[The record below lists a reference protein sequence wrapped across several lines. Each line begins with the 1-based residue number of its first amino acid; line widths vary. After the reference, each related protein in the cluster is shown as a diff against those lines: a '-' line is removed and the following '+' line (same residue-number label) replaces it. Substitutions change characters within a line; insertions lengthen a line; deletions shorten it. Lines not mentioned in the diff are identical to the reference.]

1 MFDLFVVQST
11 VMFVITMALFA
22 IKAFAFVD
30 AVTRTPAVFVA
41 AEKQTKQFWLIVL
54 GLALVANMLFW
65 QPIGLLNLA
74 GTVAALVYLADARPA
89 MQSMTGRR

>member
-1 MFDLFVVQST
+1 MFNLFDVQNT
-11 VMFVITMALFA
+11 VMLVITLALFA
-22 IKAFAFVD
+22 VKAFAFVD
-30 AVTRTPAVFVA
+30 AVTRTPANFA
-41 AEKQTKQFWLIVL
+41 AADKQTKQFWLIVL

-65 QPIGLLNLA
+65 QPIGILNLL